1 MTRNKKILIGVGVV
15 AVLGGVAYANFRF
28 KRVEGVTVNTEAIQK
43 RDLKAIVSASGK
55 IQPKRFVNISAD
67 TSGRVTELAVKEGD
81 RVKQGQFLLQ
91 IDPRNLRTRVQ
102 SGEASL
108 GAARSQL
115 EQMRLS
121 LESSRT
127 ALKQAEDA
135 YRRQQNLAKGGLT
148 TKETLERAEND
159 LAMRKADLASQ
170 EQNLRTLQLR
180 TEQEQATLENART
193 DLSKVRIESPIDGII
208 TRRNVEQG
216 ETAVVGTMNNA
227 GTVLL
232 QVADMSVIEAEVE
245 VDETDIPNVQL
256 GQTGHDH
263 GRRDQRQ
270 DLHREGDRD
279 RQQPD
284 SDDRS
289 GVDPGH
295 ELQGDAA
302 GRGRDSGRPARL
314 HLHRRHHDGHPRQA
328 LAVPIQ
334 ATTVR
339 EVVLDDKGADRA
351 RSRRHQGRRP
361 SSTTVQASELKPGQE
376 RKELEGVFVVRD
388 GKAVFEPVKT
398 GIAGEKYFEMPER
411 PQGRRQ
417 RHRRSVRVGA
427 DPRRRR
433 GGQGRTGA
441 ARDRRPSAM
450 SYFLESATIALQA
463 IWASKLRSFLTVLG
477 NIVAVTSIIAVV
489 SLVQGMNAYVVGHH
503 RVGRRRRQLH
513 HLSGCRW
520 CGRKPTRSGCAT
532 TRESRSSD
540 AAAVRRYSENVGAVA
555 AQSQSNAEPQLR
567 QRDGRRRAGP
577 RRHPRLHLLLHLRR
591 RARTADQ
598 PG

>member
-1 MTRNKKILIGVGVV
+1 MLAAGVV
-15 AVLGGVAYANFRF
+15 VVLAGVAYANFRF
-28 KRVEGVTVNTEAIQK
+28 KRVDGVEVNTESIQK

-67 TSGRVTELAVKEGD
+67 TSGRVTELAVEEGD

-102 SGEASL
+102 SGEASV

-121 LESSRT
+121 LDSART

-159 LAMRKADLASQ
+159 LNMRKADLASQ

-180 TEQEQATLENART
+180 TEQEQATLENAKT

-232 QVADMSVIEAEVE
+232 QVADMSIIEAEVE
-245 VDETDIPNVQL
+245 VDETDIPAVQL
-256 GQTGHDH
+256 GQTATITVDAINGKTFTAKVTEI
-263 GRRDQRQ
+263 GNSPIQTTGSSATQ
-270 DLHREGDRD
+270 ATNFKVTLQVEGEI
-279 RQQPD
+279 PD
-284 SDDRS
+284 VRPGFTCTAEITTATRS
-289 GVDPGH
+289 H
-295 ELQGDAA
+295 
-302 GRGRDSGRPARL
+302 
-314 HLHRRHHDGHPRQA
+314 A

-339 EVVLDDKGADRA
+339 EMVLDDKGNVVREPVVPGA
-351 RSRRHQGRRP
+351 RRP
-361 SSTTVQASELKPGQE
+361 PSGTTVQASELKPGQE

-398 GIAGEKYFEMPER
+398 GIAGEKYFEIASGLKEGDNVIVGPFA
-411 PQGRRQ
+411 
-417 RHRRSVRVGA
+417 SVRTLA
-427 DPRRRR
+427 D
-433 GGQGRTGA
+433 GA
-441 ARDRRPSAM
+441 AVKV
-450 SYFLESATIALQA
+450 EQA
-463 IWASKLRSFLTVLG
+463 PRSTG
-477 NIVAVTSIIAVV
+477 QVA
-489 SLVQGMNAYVVGHH
+489 
-503 RVGRRRRQLH
+503 
-513 HLSGCRW
+513 
-520 CGRKPTRSGCAT
+520 K
-532 TRESRSSD
+532 
-540 AAAVRRYSENVGAVA
+540 
-555 AQSQSNAEPQLR
+555 
-567 QRDGRRRAGP
+567 
-577 RRHPRLHLLLHLRR
+577 
-591 RARTADQ
+591 
-598 PG
+598 